1 MISHT
6 IPPLIEGPST
16 PTVAAVPNSIAKM
29 DITPTADE
37 IASVRVRPATSM
49 ATVRKVYFTL
59 RQSSLS
65 YKQGNYI
72 MKERSRAFLSYS
84 IDLLCYDEMNPHLP
98 HSLHEIPLILC
109 HFKP

>member
-1 MISHT
+1 MIPHT
-6 IPPLIEGPST
+6 IPPLRKGPST
-16 PTVAAVPNSIAKM
+16 PTVAAVHNSIAKT

-49 ATVRKVYFTL
+49 ATVRKGTL
-59 RQSSLS
+59 RQSRLK

-72 MKERSRAFLSYS
+72 MKERSCAFLSYS
-84 IDLLCYDEMNPHLP
+84 IDLLCYDEMNLHLP
-98 HSLHEIPLILC
+98 HSFHEIPLILC